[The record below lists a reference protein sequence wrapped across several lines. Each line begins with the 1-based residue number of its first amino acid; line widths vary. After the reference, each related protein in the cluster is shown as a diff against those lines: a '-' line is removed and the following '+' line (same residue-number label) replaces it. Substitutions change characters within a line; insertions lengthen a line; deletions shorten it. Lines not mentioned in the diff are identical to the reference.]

1 MVVDALYAVC
11 TRAKSSAG
19 SGTRS
24 AGFLHVSGRFHAG
37 HTAVHHSETPFL
49 FEGWP
54 FDYYPVRIGIQWG
67 GKTRVRGL
75 RLMDGEG
82 GFCDC
87 CCSQESSVYFFA
99 GRDVLFG
106 IIDG

>member
-49 FEGWP
+49 LEGWP
-54 FDYYPVRIGIQWG
+54 
-67 GKTRVRGL
+67 L
-75 RLMDGEG
+75 RLLSRPDRDTMGWKNARSRIMVDGR
-82 GFCDC
+82 
-87 CCSQESSVYFFA
+87 
-99 GRDVLFG
+99 GR
-106 IIDG
+106 